1 MQMKQFI
8 KEIYRSFRPIVI
20 HGSGNR
26 VSSLSRYGK
35 GFWIDINGNNNQVDI
50 AEGCLL
56 SNTKIR
62 ISGDNNRLIIN
73 KTARFMGP
81 CDITMD
87 GDSKLSVGEDAGIR
101 DVQFVMKDA
110 DIEVGRLC
118 MFSNHIL
125 LRNTDSHKVISVE
138 DDQVTNKSRDIRL
151 GEHVWIGQNATILK
165 GVSIG
170 NNSIVAL
177 GTIVTKDVPANAIVA
192 GVPSRVVKTGITW
205 DY

>member
-1 MQMKQFI
+1 MKQFI
-8 KEIYRSFRPIVI
+8 KEIYRYFRPIVI

>member
-1 MQMKQFI
+1 MKQFI
-8 KEIYRSFRPIVI
+8 KEIYRYFRPIVI

-87 GDSKLSVGEDAGIR
+87 GNSKLSVGEDAGIR